1 WEDMRNTLGEALLPV
16 LVELGR
22 FANETLIPALQ
33 KMADWVQ
40 ENSDIIS
47 PMAKIVGGAA
57 LAISSLALA
66 VKGFEVARGITRTAL
81 KPFNRGL
88 RDMKLTLRGGVIAA
102 GLSAVAYAIGELA
115 HAGESGAKG
124 VERTKEEIL
133 KINEAAENSER
144 GRQIL
149 DELFS

>member
-1 WEDMRNTLGEALLPV
+1 VLAAMESATRGEYDALQRFVPSVNAAAIEQEALALTGKEATDQLTQQDKILALQSLTLRDNKSAMGAAKEEMGSATGQARLLGAQWEDMRNTLGEALLPV

-66 VKGFEVARGITRTAL
+66 V
-81 KPFNRGL
+81 
-88 RDMKLTLRGGVIAA
+88 
-102 GLSAVAYAIGELA
+102 
-115 HAGESGAKG
+115 
-124 VERTKEEIL
+124 
-133 KINEAAENSER
+133 
-144 GRQIL
+144 
-149 DELFS
+149 